1 MKEKNS
7 ALRSKILVSAT
18 FVFMIVMNALANIVP
33 INGVTTG
40 QVSDRYANLFA
51 PAGFTFGIWGLI
63 YALLLVYTLYQMEL
77 FKQLPLSISNRA
89 HKRIKGL
96 YALSSL
102 MNGAWILAWHY
113 DLIGASVL
121 LMLGILYALIRIN
134 QITFI
139 AVDNKIPR
147 YFLRLPFE
155 VYFGWITVATIA
167 NITTWL
173 VSVDW
178 SGFGLSEVAWTVL
191 VLCIGAIIGTVTLI
205 RLRSI
210 PYGMVLVWAYW
221 GILTKHMASWGFQRQ
236 HSPVI
241 VTVGAAITFF
251 VLAMGMLLYRR
262 KDIK

>member
-1 MKEKNS
+1 MKEKRS
-7 ALRSKILVSAT
+7 ALRSKILVFTT
-18 FVFMIVMNALANIVP
+18 FVFMIVMNALANILP

-40 QVSDRYANLFA
+40 DVSDNYANLFA
-51 PAGFTFGIWGLI
+51 PAGFTFGIWGVI
-63 YALLLVYTLYQMEL
+63 YALLLIYILYQLEL
-77 FKQLPLSISNRA
+77 FQQLPLSISPRA
-89 HKRIKGL
+89 HKRIKGFF
-96 YALSSL
+96 ALSSIF
-102 MNGAWILAWHY
+102 NGAWILAWHY
-113 DLIGASVL
+113 DFIGLSVL

-134 QITFI
+134 QIAFD
-139 AVDNKIPR
+139 AVDNKIAR

-173 VSVDW
+173 VSIEW
-178 SGFGLSEVAWTVL
+178 TGFGISEVVWTVL

-210 PYGMVLVWAYW
+210 PYGLVLVWAYG
-221 GILTKHMASWGFQRQ
+221 GIFTKHMASWGFERQ

-251 VLAMGMLLYRR
+251 ALAMGMLLYWR
-262 KDIK
+262 KDLR